1 MSSAALT
8 ARQLRYDQKS
18 FWRNPQYVFFT
29 VIQPLIFLFIFVSVF
44 GNKTTPVSGHL
55 IKRST
60 YYVPAITTLALMSAT
75 FFNLTI
81 SLSRLREQ
89 GILKR
94 IRSTPLPPQVFLVA
108 RIGTSMILSV
118 LLVVLLLAVGNV
130 VYGVTVPTH
139 TLAAGL
145 VTVLVAAGSFSCLAF
160 AVTAFVP
167 SEDAA
172 APIANV
178 IMLPLMFISGIF
190 IPNSEIPAGM
200 QDVAN
205 VFPVKHLFESLL
217 GVFDPATATAGAG
230 FGWGHL
236 AVIAGWGALG
246 TAVAMRR
253 FRWSPAGL

>member
-1 MSSAALT
+1 MSDAVLT
-8 ARQLRYDQKS
+8 LRQMRYDQKS

-29 VIQPLIFLFIFVSVF
+29 VIQPVIFLFIFVSVF
-44 GNKTTPVSGHL
+44 GNKTTFVSGHL

-60 YYVPAITTLALMSAT
+60 YYVPAIITLAIMSAT

-94 IRSTPLPPQVFLVA
+94 VRSTPLPPGIFLA
-108 RIGTSMILSV
+108 GRIGTSITVSL
-118 LLVVLLLAVGNV
+118 LLVVLLLAIGKLL
-130 VYGVTVPTH
+130 YGVSIPTH
-139 TLAAGL
+139 TLASEAL
-145 VTVLVAAGSFSCLAF
+145 TVLVGAAALSCLAF

-172 APIANV
+172 APIANL
-178 IMLPLMFISGIF
+178 IMLPLLFISGIF

-217 GVFDPATATAGAG
+217 RVFDATTTGSGLAL
-230 FGWGHL
+230 GHL
-236 AVIAGWGALG
+236 AIIAAWGVAGAL
-246 TAVAMRR
+246 VALWR
-253 FRWSPAGL
+253 FRWTPGGQ

>member
-1 MSSAALT
+1 VSAAALT
-8 ARQLRYDQKS
+8 LRQLRYDQKS

-44 GNKTTPVSGHL
+44 GNKTTLVDGHL

-60 YYVPAITTLALMSAT
+60 YYVPAITTLAVMSAT

-81 SLSRLREQ
+81 SLTRLREL

-94 IRSTPLPPQVFLVA
+94 VRSTPLPPQVFLA
-108 RIGTSMILSV
+108 GRIGTSMTVSV
-118 LLVVLLLAVGNV
+118 LLVVLLLALGKT

-139 TLAAGL
+139 TMLAGL
-145 VTVLVAAGSFSCLAF
+145 VTVLVASASLSCLAF

-190 IPNSEIPAGM
+190 IPKSEIPASM

-205 VFPVKHLFESLL
+205 VFPVEHIFESLL
-217 GVFDPATATAGAG
+217 RVFDPAATGAG
-230 FGWGHL
+230 FAWGHL
-236 AVIAGWGALG
+236 AVIAAWGCAG
-246 TAVAMRR
+246 AAVAMWR
-253 FRWSPAGL
+253 FRWTPTAEA

>member
-1 MSSAALT
+1 MNAVALT
-8 ARQLRYDQKS
+8 ARQLRYEQKS
-18 FWRNPQYVFFT
+18 FWRNPSYVFFT

-44 GNKTTPVSGHL
+44 GNKTTLVAGHE

-60 YYVPAITTLALMSAT
+60 YYVPAIATLAIMSAA

-94 IRSTPLPPQVFLVA
+94 IRSTPLPPAVFLA
-108 RIGTSMILSV
+108 GRIGTSIAVAV
-118 LLVVLLLAVGNV
+118 LLVVLLLATGKVF
-130 VYGVTVPTH
+130 YGVSLPTN
-139 TLAAGL
+139 TLLAGA
-145 VTVLVAAGSFSCLAF
+145 VTVLVGAASLSCVAF
-160 AVTAFVP
+160 AVTSFVP

-217 GVFDPATATAGAG
+217 RVMDPATTGPG
-230 FGWGHL
+230 FSWGHL
-236 AVIAGWGALG
+236 AVIAAWGALG
-246 TAVAMRR
+246 AVVAVRH
-253 FRWSPAGL
+253 FRWSPAGQ

>member
-1 MSSAALT
+1 MSTASLT

-29 VIQPLIFLFIFVSVF
+29 VIQPVIFLFIFVSVF
-44 GNKTTPVSGHL
+44 GNKTTPVAGHL

-60 YYVPAITTLALMSAT
+60 YYVPAITTLAIMSAT

-94 IRSTPLPPQVFLVA
+94 IRSTPLPPGVFLA
-108 RIGTSMILSV
+108 GRIGTSITVSM
-118 LLVVLLLAVGNV
+118 LLVALLLAIGKLG
-130 VYGVTVPTH
+130 YGVSLPT
-139 TLAAGL
+139 TTAAAGL
-145 VTVLVAAGSFSCLAF
+145 VTLLISAAALSCLAF
-160 AVTAFVP
+160 AVVSFVP

-200 QDVAN
+200 QDVADA
-205 VFPVKHLFESLL
+205 FPVKHMFQALL
-217 GVFDPATATAGAG
+217 RVFDPGVAGAG
-230 FGWGHL
+230 FAWGHL
-236 AVIAGWGALG
+236 AVIAGWGCAGAL
-246 TAVAMRR
+246 VALWR
-253 FRWSPAGL
+253 FRWTPSSQ

>member
-1 MSSAALT
+1 M
-8 ARQLRYDQKS
+8 
-18 FWRNPQYVFFT
+18 FFT

-44 GNKTTPVSGHL
+44 GNKTTLVGGHE

-60 YYVPAITTLALMSAT
+60 YYVPAIATLAIMSAT

-94 IRSTPLPPQVFLVA
+94 IRSTPLPPGVFLA
-108 RIGTSMILSV
+108 GRIGTSIAVSA
-118 LLVVLLLAVGNV
+118 LLVDRCCSRPAGRLRRVAADHTLLAG
-130 VYGVTVPTH
+130 
-139 TLAAGL
+139 AA
-145 VTVLVAAGSFSCLAF
+145 TVLVGAAALSCIAF
-160 AVTAFVP
+160 AVTSFVP

-172 APIANV
+172 APVANV
-178 IMLPLMFISGIF
+178 IMLPFMFISGIF

-217 GVFDPATATAGAG
+217 RVFDPGTAGAG
-230 FGWGHL
+230 FAWGHL
-236 AVIAGWGALG
+236 AVIAGWGLLG
-246 TAVAMRR
+246 AVVAARR
-253 FRWSPAGL
+253 FRWSPVGQ

>member
-1 MSSAALT
+1 MSGLALT

-44 GNKTTPVSGHL
+44 GNKTTLVAGHE

-60 YYVPAITTLALMSAT
+60 YYVPAIATLAIMSAT

-94 IRSTPLPPQVFLVA
+94 IRSTPLPPGVFLA
-108 RIGTSMILSV
+108 GRIGTSIAVSA
-118 LLVVLLLAVGNV
+118 LLVVLLLATGAIF
-130 VYGVTVPTH
+130 YGVSLPTH
-139 TLAAGL
+139 TVLAGA
-145 VTVLVAAGSFSCLAF
+145 VTVLIGAASLSCVAF
-160 AVTAFVP
+160 AVTSFVP

-190 IPNSEIPAGM
+190 IPSSEIPAGM

-205 VFPVKHLFESLL
+205 LFPVKHLFESLL
-217 GVFDPATATAGAG
+217 RVMDPATAGAG
-230 FGWGHL
+230 FAWGHL
-236 AVIAGWGALG
+236 AVIACWGLLG
-246 TAVAMRR
+246 AAVAVYR
-253 FRWSPAGL
+253 FRWSPAGQ

>member
-1 MSSAALT
+1 MSAAALT
-8 ARQLRYDQKS
+8 LRQLRYDQKS

-29 VIQPLIFLFIFVSVF
+29 VIQPIIFLFIFVSVF
-44 GNKTTPVSGHL
+44 GNKTTLVASHE

-60 YYVPAITTLALMSAT
+60 YYVPAITTLAVMSAT

-94 IRSTPLPPQVFLVA
+94 VRSTPLPPGMFLA
-108 RIGTSMILSV
+108 GRIGTSITVST
-118 LLVVLLLAVGNV
+118 LLVVLLLAIGKLL
-130 VYGVTVPTH
+130 YGVSIPTH
-139 TLAAGL
+139 TLPGL
-145 VTVLVAAGSFSCLAF
+145 IVTVLVGSSALSCLAF

-190 IPNSEIPAGM
+190 IPNSEIPSGM

-205 VFPVKHLFESLL
+205 AFPVKHLFESLL
-217 GVFDPATATAGAG
+217 RVFEPTTVGAG
-230 FGWGHL
+230 FAWGHL
-236 AVIAGWGALG
+236 GVIAAWGVAG
-246 TAVAMRR
+246 AAVAIWR
-253 FRWSPAGL
+253 FRWTPSGQ

>member
-1 MSSAALT
+1 MSDLALT

-29 VIQPLIFLFIFVSVF
+29 VIQPVIFLFIFVSVF
-44 GNKTTPVSGHL
+44 GNKTTLVGGHE

-60 YYVPAITTLALMSAT
+60 YYVPAITTLAIMSAT

-94 IRSTPLPPQVFLVA
+94 IRSTPLPPPVFLA
-108 RIGTSMILSV
+108 GRIGTSITVSA
-118 LLVVLLLAVGNV
+118 LLVALLLTIGRLL
-130 VYGVTVPTH
+130 YGVSLPTH
-139 TLAAGL
+139 TLLAG
-145 VTVLVAAGSFSCLAF
+145 VTTVLVGAAALSCLAF
-160 AVTAFVP
+160 AVTSFVP

-190 IPNSEIPAGM
+190 IPSSEIPAGM

-205 VFPVKHLFESLL
+205 VFPIKHVFQSLL
-217 GVFDPATATAGAG
+217 RVFDPATGGAG
-230 FGWGHL
+230 FAWGHL
-236 AVIAGWGALG
+236 AIIAGWGCVGAL
-246 TAVAMRR
+246 VALWR
-253 FRWSPAGL
+253 FRWTPSGQ

>member
-1 MSSAALT
+1 MSAAVLT
-8 ARQLRYDQKS
+8 LRQLRYDQKS

-44 GNKTTPVSGHL
+44 GNKTTLVDGHA

-60 YYVPAITTLALMSAT
+60 YYVPAITTLAIMSAT

-94 IRSTPLPPQVFLVA
+94 IRSTPLPPGVFLA
-108 RIGTSMILSV
+108 GRIGTSIAVSA
-118 LLVVLLLAVGNV
+118 LLVVLLLATGRI
-130 VYGVTVPTH
+130 VYGVSLPTH
-139 TLAAGL
+139 TLLAG
-145 VTVLVAAGSFSCLAF
+145 VVDVLVASTALSCLAF
-160 AVTAFVP
+160 AVTSFVP

-217 GVFDPATATAGAG
+217 TVFDPGTAGAG
-230 FGWGHL
+230 FAWGDL
-236 AVIAGWGALG
+236 AVIAAWGLLG
-246 TAVAMRR
+246 AAIAMRH
-253 FRWSPAGL
+253 FRWSPAGQ

>member
-1 MSSAALT
+1 MSDLALT
-8 ARQLRYDQKS
+8 LRQMRYDQKS

-29 VIQPLIFLFIFVSVF
+29 VIQPIIFLFIFVSVF
-44 GNKTTPVSGHL
+44 GNKTTLVGGHE

-60 YYVPAITTLALMSAT
+60 YYVPAITTLAIMSGT

-94 IRSTPLPPQVFLVA
+94 VRSTPLPPSMFLA
-108 RIGTSMILSV
+108 GRIGTSIAVST
-118 LLVVLLLAVGNV
+118 LLVVLLLAIGNLA
-130 VYGVTVPTH
+130 YGVSIPTH
-139 TLAAGL
+139 TLPGAV
-145 VTVLVAAGSFSCLAF
+145 VTVLVGAASLSCLAF

-190 IPNSEIPAGM
+190 IPSSEIPAGM

-205 VFPVKHLFESLL
+205 VFPVKHLFQSLL
-217 GVFDPATATAGAG
+217 RAFDPTTTGTGIA
-230 FGWGHL
+230 WGHL
-236 AVIAGWGALG
+236 AVLAAWGAAG
-246 TAVAMRR
+246 AAVAVWR
-253 FRWSPAGL
+253 FRWTPSGQ

>member
-1 MSSAALT
+1 MSDLALT
-8 ARQLRYDQKS
+8 LRQMRYDQKG

-44 GNKTTPVSGHL
+44 GNKTTLVDGHL

-60 YYVPAITTLALMSAT
+60 YYVPAILTLAVMSAT

-81 SLSRLREQ
+81 SLSRLREA

-94 IRSTPLPPQVFLVA
+94 VRSTPLPPGMFLA
-108 RIGTSMILSV
+108 GRIGTSITVSF
-118 LLVVLLLAVGNV
+118 LLVVLMLAMGRF
-130 VYGVTVPTH
+130 VYGVTLPTH
-139 TLAAGL
+139 TALAGV
-145 VTVLVAAGSFSCLAF
+145 VTVLVGAAALSCLAF

-190 IPNSEIPAGM
+190 IPNSEIPASM

-205 VFPVKHLFESLL
+205 VFPVKHIFEALL
-217 GVFDPATATAGAG
+217 KVFDPATTGSGLAGKD
-230 FGWGHL
+230 L
-236 AVIAGWGALG
+236 AVIALWGVAGAL
-246 TAVAMRR
+246 VAIWR
-253 FRWSPAGL
+253 FRWTPSGE

>member
-1 MSSAALT
+1 MSGLALA

-44 GNKTTPVSGHL
+44 GNKTTLVGGHA

-60 YYVPAITTLALMSAT
+60 YYVPAIATLAIMSAT

-94 IRSTPLPPQVFLVA
+94 IRSTPLPPAVFLA
-108 RIGTSMILSV
+108 GRIGTSIAVSS
-118 LLVVLLLAVGNV
+118 LLVVLLLATGSVF
-130 VYGVTVPTH
+130 YGVSLPTN
-139 TLAAGL
+139 TLLAGV
-145 VTVLVAAGSFSCLAF
+145 VTVLVGASALSCIAF
-160 AVTAFVP
+160 AITSFVP

-217 GVFDPATATAGAG
+217 RVMDPATAGAG
-230 FGWGHL
+230 FAWGHL
-236 AVIAGWGALG
+236 AVIAGWGLLG
-246 TAVAMRR
+246 AAVAVRR
-253 FRWSPAGL
+253 FRWSPAGQ

>member
-1 MSSAALT
+1 VSDVALT
-8 ARQLRYDQKS
+8 LRQLRYDQKS

-29 VIQPLIFLFIFVSVF
+29 VIQPIIFLFIFVSVF
-44 GNKTTPVSGHL
+44 GNKTTLVDGHL

-60 YYVPAITTLALMSAT
+60 YYVPAITTLAIMSAT

-94 IRSTPLPPQVFLVA
+94 VRSTPLPPATFLA
-108 RIGTSMILSV
+108 GRIGTSITVSV
-118 LLVVLLLAVGNV
+118 LLVVLLLAIGKLL
-130 VYGVTVPTH
+130 YGVAVPTN
-139 TLAAGL
+139 TLPGGL
-145 VTVLVAAGSFSCLAF
+145 LTVLVGAASLSCLAF

-217 GVFDPATATAGAG
+217 HVFDPTVTGPG
-230 FGWGHL
+230 FAWRDL
-236 AVIAGWGALG
+236 AVIACWGVAGAL
-246 TAVAMRR
+246 VAMRR
-253 FRWSPAGL
+253 FRWSPSGQ

>member
-1 MSSAALT
+1 MNGAALT
-8 ARQLRYDQKS
+8 IRQLRYDQKS

-29 VIQPLIFLFIFVSVF
+29 VIQPIIFLFIFVSVF
-44 GNKTTPVSGHL
+44 GNKTTLVDGHL

-60 YYVPAITTLALMSAT
+60 YYVPAIITLAVMSAT

-94 IRSTPLPPQVFLVA
+94 VRSTPLPPATFLA
-108 RIGTSMILSV
+108 GRIGTSMTVSM
-118 LLVVLLLAVGNV
+118 LLVVLLLAIGKLL
-130 VYGVTVPTH
+130 YGVSIPTH
-139 TLAAGL
+139 TLATGVL
-145 VTVLVAAGSFSCLAF
+145 SVLVGSAALSCLAF

-172 APIANV
+172 PPIANV

-190 IPNSEIPAGM
+190 IPNSEIPASM

-217 GVFDPATATAGAG
+217 HVFDPSTTGSGLAL
-230 FGWGHL
+230 GHL
-236 AVIAGWGALG
+236 AIIAGWGVLGAL
-246 TAVAMRR
+246 VALWR
-253 FRWSPAGL
+253 FRWTPSGE

>member
-1 MSSAALT
+1 MSAAVLT
-8 ARQLRYDQKS
+8 LRQLRYDQKS

-44 GNKTTPVSGHL
+44 GNKTTPVAGHL

-60 YYVPAITTLALMSAT
+60 YYVPAITTLAIMSAT

-94 IRSTPLPPQVFLVA
+94 IRSTPLPPQVFLA
-108 RIGTSMILSV
+108 GRIGTSITVAL
-118 LLVVLLLAVGNV
+118 LLVVLLLALGST
-130 VYGVTVPTH
+130 VYGVTIPSH
-139 TLAAGL
+139 TLLAGV
-145 VTVLVAAGSFSCLAF
+145 VTVLVAATSLSCLAF

-190 IPNSEIPAGM
+190 IPSSEIPASM

-205 VFPVKHLFESLL
+205 VFPVKHIFESLL
-217 GVFDPATATAGAG
+217 RVFDPGTSGAG
-230 FGWGHL
+230 FAWGHL
-236 AVIAGWGALG
+236 AVIALWGCAG
-246 TAVAMRR
+246 AAVAMWRV
-253 FRWSPAGL
+253 RWTPSGQ

>member
-1 MSSAALT
+1 MNATALT

-29 VIQPLIFLFIFVSVF
+29 VIQPVIFLFIFVSVF
-44 GNKTTPVSGHL
+44 GNKTTLVNGHL

-60 YYVPAITTLALMSAT
+60 YYVPAITTLAIMSAT

-94 IRSTPLPPQVFLVA
+94 VRSTPLPPGVFLA
-108 RIGTSMILSV
+108 GRIGTSVTVSM
-118 LLVVLLLAVGNV
+118 LLVALLLAIGRLL
-130 VYGVTVPTH
+130 YGVSLPTH
-139 TLAAGL
+139 TLPACI
-145 VTVLVAAGSFSCLAF
+145 VTVLVGAAALSCLAF

-190 IPNSEIPAGM
+190 IPASEIPSGM

-205 VFPVKHLFESLL
+205 VFPVKHLFEALL
-217 GVFDPATATAGAG
+217 SVFDPSVGGAG
-230 FGWGHL
+230 FAWGHL
-236 AVIAGWGALG
+236 AVLVAWGCIGALV
-246 TAVAMRR
+246 AVWR
-253 FRWSPAGL
+253 FRWTPAGQ

>member
-1 MSSAALT
+1 MNDVALT
-8 ARQLRYDQKS
+8 LRQLRYDQKS

-29 VIQPLIFLFIFVSVF
+29 VIQPIIFLFIFVSVF
-44 GNKTTPVSGHL
+44 GNKTTLVGGHL

-60 YYVPAITTLALMSAT
+60 YYVPAITTLAIMSAT

-94 IRSTPLPPQVFLVA
+94 VRSTPLPPGMFLA
-108 RIGTSMILSV
+108 GRIGTSITVSF
-118 LLVVLLLAVGNV
+118 LLVVLLLAIGKLL
-130 VYGVTVPTH
+130 YGVSIPTQ
-139 TLAAGL
+139 TLAAGV
-145 VTVLVAAGSFSCLAF
+145 VTVLVGAAALSCLAF

-190 IPNSEIPAGM
+190 IPSSEIPAGM

-205 VFPVKHLFESLL
+205 VFPVKHLFLSLL
-217 GVFDPATATAGAG
+217 RVFDPATAGAG
-230 FGWGHL
+230 FAWGHL
-236 AVIAGWGALG
+236 ALIAGWGVVGAL
-246 TAVAMRR
+246 VALWR
-253 FRWSPAGL
+253 FRWTPTGQ